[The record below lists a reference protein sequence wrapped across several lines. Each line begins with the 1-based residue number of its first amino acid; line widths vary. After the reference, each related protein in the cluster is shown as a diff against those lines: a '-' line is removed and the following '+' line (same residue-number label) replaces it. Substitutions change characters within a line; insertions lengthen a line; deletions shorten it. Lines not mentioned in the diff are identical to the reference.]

1 MAERAQIKDVIGTGS
16 VSTPMATPIDAFM
29 GAPQVAPNSG
39 LSQLAQALSK
49 GADRLITAGQKD
61 AKKKKKEKDLEDKA
75 RLSSIAAEIRKE
87 QKTGVISKV
96 RVGELHPDLSVT
108 NQVLLT
114 QMLASTDTAKSWNTI
129 FEDFNK
135 NPYDAM
141 GENRIN
147 NKVKLDS
154 WVEGQR
160 NDIRKLYEYQ
170 DKDTGEMK
178 VHDFAYAGALN
189 KFNQMLASHETNWSN
204 QRRENNTKITTDYLE
219 QEVDG
224 NVRKTLNSPDNNG
237 NYNFAQMYEDI
248 ENAQFK
254 DDKGQPL
261 MVLDPDVIDDTVFTS
276 IVASAEFMT
285 TVDKNGLVQ
294 GIALLDSIP
303 KRLREKGGN
312 EGIILAMK
320 AKMNDKASNN
330 MLKKMRMD
338 EHLKTVG
345 LKNAKAELYTMFDG
359 TFDGTAEKN
368 KPLKYNKDNW
378 QKAADAYIAQAPILQ
393 RAELKTFLM
402 TINDYDQTTVNPSK
416 SLQNKLLLANKIMT
430 FSTSNNLEEVLFKAD
445 TDKTSYKN
453 GTTNEKMSM
462 LMAKVEDMI
471 NSNDLSLK
479 DGMEVF
485 KNLEKYMEGS
495 DILADPLIDSTFNE
509 TVGQTIQAN
518 MKAVTGTLDQIK
530 GTKFY
535 SQLKQV
541 YLKVVRTSVMNSIND
556 KGVVPQQE
564 DFLDILDKSVL
575 LSLSRM
581 GLTDTDGMLS
591 SEKLD
596 NVIKIELGIAV
607 KPLSDK
613 NKPVELTGE

>member
-237 NYNFAQMYEDI
+237 NYNFEQMYEDI
-248 ENAQFK
+248 ENSQFK

-359 TFDGTAEKN
+359 SYK
-368 KPLKYNKDNW
+368 KPEGSSIKYTKDKW
-378 QKAADAYIAQAPILQ
+378 QKAADDYINKAPVLQ
-393 RAELKTFLM
+393 RAELKKFLM
-402 TINDYDQTTVNPSK
+402 TINDYDQTTVNPSE
-416 SLQNKLLLANKIMT
+416 SLQNKILLTNKIMT
-430 FSTSNNLEEVLFKAD
+430 FSTTDNLEEVLFKSD
-445 TDKTSYKN
+445 SDKKSYKE

-471 NSNDLSLK
+471 DSNDLSLK
-479 DGMEVF
+479 DGMDVF
-485 KNLEKYMEGS
+485 TNLEKYMAGS
-495 DILADPLIDSTFNE
+495 KILEDGKIDSTFNE

-518 MKAVTGTLDQIK
+518 LKSVSGTLDNIK

-541 YLKVVRTSVMNSIND
+541 YLKIVRTSIMNSIND
-556 KGVVPQQE
+556 KGIVPQQE
-564 DFLDILDKSVL
+564 AFLDILDKSVL

-581 GLTDTDGMLS
+581 GVTNTDGMLS

-596 NVIKIELGIAV
+596 NVMKNELGV
-607 KPLSDK
+607 KEKPLSEK